1 MRKELIIIV
10 LCCSF
15 SLISFAQ
22 KHKDFILTLHKD
34 TVFGQIKINPDEEH
48 ITFTHQRKR
57 IYFHP
62 KTLKAFGIYKKIT
75 KAYQVYKSITNARGQ
90 SMFVEV
96 LNEGKVNLYKYQK
109 NKIIAQAKYYKE
121 FYYIGHSDKKL
132 VTMTP
137 DSYEKTMK
145 AFVKDH
151 PNLLTKIE
159 HISYQ
164 EVSQIIAS
172 YNQL

>member
-1 MRKELIIIV
+1 MRKELLIIV

-15 SLISFAQ
+15 SLIGFAQ
-22 KHKDFILTLHKD
+22 KNKDFILTLHKD

-62 KTLKAFGIYKKIT
+62 KTLKAFGIYKKDT
-75 KAYQVYKSITNARGQ
+75 KAYHVYKSITNARGQ

-109 NKIIAQAKYYKE
+109 NKTIAAVKYHKE
-121 FYYIGHSDKKL
+121 FYYLGHSDKKL
-132 VTMTP
+132 VTLTP
-137 DSYEKTMK
+137 DYYEKTMEVL
-145 AFVKDH
+145 VKDH
-151 PNLLTKIE
+151 PDLLTKIA
-159 HISYQ
+159 HISYR
-164 EVSQIIAS
+164 EVPQIIAS
-172 YNQL
+172 YNRL